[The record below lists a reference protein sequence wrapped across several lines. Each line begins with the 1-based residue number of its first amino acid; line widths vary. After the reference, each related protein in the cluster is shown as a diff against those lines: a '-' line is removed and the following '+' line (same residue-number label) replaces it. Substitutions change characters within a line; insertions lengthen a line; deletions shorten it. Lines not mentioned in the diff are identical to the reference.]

1 MIEDLEQLNKKYYK
15 IFEELKEAR
24 PSLSNCDAAFL
35 SIVQKITEQ
44 YEGEYNQ
51 LFATD
56 DVPKTNERIS
66 KLNRLNE
73 RFYALNV
80 RLNANSEKISAEQIG
95 YMQSVLLT
103 EYRTQYELLEKEYAV
118 ETAKRMEE
126 LQARYDRQAP
136 RYWFKRFLLFFKKPK
151 QNYAAD
157 LIEKE
162 EDLHA
167 VESFAK
173 SEARIAEL
181 YKKLGIAMEQAFP
194 SYLEGQNETFL
205 ESAQM
210 AQESAECVADEQ
222 KDGNTNQSTESASEG
237 AEEEYKQATETAAE
251 RLMKEYRNKT
261 KKKKTEKGAENDNTG
276 NGEST

>member
-194 SYLEGQNETFL
+194 AYLEGQNETFL
-205 ESAQM
+205 ESAQA
-210 AQESAECVADEQ
+210 AQENGENAEAEQTDGSAR
-222 KDGNTNQSTESASEG
+222 QSAEG
-237 AEEEYKQATETAAE
+237 AEGEPEQAAETAADK
-251 RLMKEYRNKT
+251 LMKEYRNKT

>member
-194 SYLEGQNETFL
+194 AYLEGQNETFL
-205 ESAQM
+205 ESAQA
-210 AQESAECVADEQ
+210 AQENGENAEAEQTDGSAR
-222 KDGNTNQSTESASEG
+222 QSAEG
-237 AEEEYKQATETAAE
+237 AEGEPEQAAE
-251 RLMKEYRNKT
+251 TLADKLMKEYRNKT